1 MLSAAGIGSGL
12 DVDSIVSQLMTFER
26 RPLVSLQNQLTD
38 IDARVSAYGELKSAL
53 ATFQSAM
60 KDLSTPAA
68 LKVFTTTSGND
79 EVFTAS
85 ATSTAAASSFQI
97 DVVRLAERHKF
108 ASAEM
113 LDTDTIGGK
122 NNDALNIQVGSDPAN
137 TLTVDLS
144 TASTLG
150 DIRDAINTDAAN
162 PGVTATLVFGN
173 DGNQKLV
180 LTARDSGAENAL
192 TISSSGLSNPGNG
205 NGNGN
210 GAGTDFGFQEI
221 NNIGGN
227 TALLDAEISVDG
239 YSVTRASNTIDDVI
253 TGVTLDLHNADPGI
267 PYTLDIARDTAA
279 VAESVQAFAD
289 AYNGMMT
296 SIDTLRDKGLA
307 TDSALFSIERGLRGV
322 INTPASGL
330 SSGYAY
336 LAQIG
341 VTFSREGI
349 MTVNTAAVE
358 SVLVNNFN
366 AVSEL
371 FSTDGQGFANR
382 LDTQVDGWLD
392 IDGLINGRTDG
403 LDSQKRLL
411 QTREQSL
418 EYRMGQIEAGL
429 YAQFTR
435 LDTLLGNMQGTSD
448 YLGQQL
454 QLLPGFGNES

>member
-12 DVDSIVSQLMTFER
+12 DVDSIVSQLMVFER
-26 RPLVSLQNQLTD
+26 RPLVTLQNQLTD
-38 IDARVSAYGELKSAL
+38 IDAKVSALGELKSAL
-53 ATFQSAM
+53 ATFQAAM
-60 KDLSTPAA
+60 QDLGTPAA
-68 LKVFTTTSGND
+68 LKVFTATSGND
-79 EVFTAS
+79 NVFTAS
-85 ATSTAAASSFQI
+85 ATNTAAASTFQI
-97 DVVRLAERHKF
+97 DVLRLAERHKF

-122 NNDALNIQVGSDPAN
+122 NNDALEIQVGSDTAN

-162 PGVTATLVFGN
+162 PGVSATIVFGN

-180 LTARDSGAENAL
+180 LTARESGAENAL
-192 TISSSGLSNPGNG
+192 TLSYKGKVE
-205 NGNGN
+205 
-210 GAGTDFGFQEI
+210 AGDFGFQEI
-221 NNIGGN
+221 NNIAGD
-227 TALLDAEISVDG
+227 TSLLDAEISVDG
-239 YSVTRASNTIDDVI
+239 YTVTRSRNTIDDVI
-253 TGVTLDLHNADPGI
+253 TGVTLDLHSADPGV
-267 PYTLDIARDTAA
+267 PHVLDIARDTAS

-289 AYNGMMT
+289 AYNEIMT
-296 SIDTLRDKGLA
+296 SIDTLRDNGMA
-307 TDSALFSIERGLRGV
+307 TDSALFSIERGLRSV

-330 SSGYAY
+330 NSGFAY
-336 LAQIG
+336 LAEIG

-349 MTVNTAAVE
+349 MTVDTTEVE
-358 SVLVNNFN
+358 SVLANNFN

-382 LDTQVDGWLD
+382 LDAQVDTWLD

-403 LDSQKRLL
+403 LDSRKRLL
-411 QTREQSL
+411 QSREESL

-435 LDTLLGNMQGTSD
+435 LDTLLGGMQITSD
-448 YLGQQL
+448 YLAQQL
-454 QLLPGFGNES
+454 QLLPTYNQDN

>member
-12 DVDSIVSQLMTFER
+12 DVDSIVSQLMVFER
-26 RPLVSLQNQLTD
+26 QPLVSLQGQLTD
-38 IDARVSAYGELKSAL
+38 IDAKVSALGELKSAL
-53 ATFQSAM
+53 STFQTAM
-60 KDLSTPAA
+60 QDLSTPAA
-68 LKVFTTTSGND
+68 LKVFTATSGND
-79 EVFTAS
+79 NVFTAS
-85 ATSTAAASSFQI
+85 ASNTAAASTFQI

-113 LDTDTIGGK
+113 LDTDTLGG
-122 NNDALNIQVGSDPAN
+122 NSNDALNIQVGSDPVN

-162 PGVTATLVFGN
+162 PGVSATIIFGN

-180 LTARDSGAENAL
+180 LTARDSGAANAL
-192 TISSSGLSNPGNG
+192 ALSYSG
-205 NGNGN
+205 
-210 GAGTDFGFQEI
+210 AVTAADFGFQEI
-221 NNIGGN
+221 NNIAGD

-239 YSVTRASNTIDDVI
+239 YAVTRGTNTIDDVI

-289 AYNGMMT
+289 AYNEIMT
-296 SIDTLRDKGLA
+296 SIDTLRDNGMA

-330 SSGYAY
+330 SSGFAY
-336 LAQIG
+336 LAEIG

-349 MTVNTAAVE
+349 MTVDTTDVE
-358 SVLVNNFN
+358 SVLANNFN

-371 FSTDGQGFANR
+371 FSTDAQGFANR
-382 LDTQVDGWLD
+382 LDTLVDSWLG

-403 LDSQKRLL
+403 LDSRKRLL
-411 QTREQSL
+411 QTREESL

-435 LDTLLGNMQGTSD
+435 LDTLLGGMQATSD
-448 YLGQQL
+448 YLAQQL
-454 QLLPGFGNES
+454 QLLPTYNQDS

>member
-12 DVDSIVSQLMTFER
+12 DVDSIVSQLMSFER
-26 RPLVSLQNQLTD
+26 RPLVTLQNQLTD

-53 ATFQSAM
+53 STFQTAM
-60 KDLSTPAA
+60 QGLGTPAA

-79 EVFTAS
+79 DVFTAS
-85 ATSTAAASSFQI
+85 ATNAAAASTFQI

-108 ASAEM
+108 ASAEL
-113 LDTDTIGGK
+113 LDTDTIGG
-122 NNDALNIQVGSDPAN
+122 NNDDALNIQVGSDPLN

-150 DIRDAINTDAAN
+150 DIRNAINADAAN

-180 LTARDSGAENAL
+180 LTARESGADNAL
-192 TISSSGLSNPGNG
+192 TLSYSGGVN
-205 NGNGN
+205 
-210 GAGTDFGFQEI
+210 AADFGFQEI
-221 NNIGGN
+221 NNIAGDI
-227 TALLDAEISVDG
+227 TLLDAEINVDG
-239 YSVTRASNTIDDVI
+239 YTVTRASNTIDDVI

-289 AYNGMMT
+289 AYNGIMT
-296 SIDTLRDKGLA
+296 SIETLRDKGLG

-336 LAQIG
+336 LAEIG
-341 VTFSREGI
+341 VTFSRDGI
-349 MTVNTAAVE
+349 MTVDTAAVE
-358 SVLVNNFN
+358 SVLANNFN

-382 LDTQVDGWLD
+382 LDTRVDSWLD
-392 IDGLINGRTDG
+392 IDGLISGRTDG
-403 LDSQKRLL
+403 LDSRKRLL
-411 QTREQSL
+411 QTREESL
-418 EYRMGQIEAGL
+418 EYRMGQIEASL

-435 LDTLLGNMQGTSD
+435 LDTLLGGMQGTSD
-448 YLGQQL
+448 YLAQQL
-454 QLLPGFGNES
+454 QLLPNISNNK

>member
-12 DVDSIVSQLMTFER
+12 DVDSIVSQLMAFER
-26 RPLVSLQNQLTD
+26 RPLVTLQNQLTD

-53 ATFQSAM
+53 ATFQTAM
-60 KDLSTPAA
+60 QDLSTPAA
-68 LKVFTTTSGND
+68 LKVFTATSGND
-79 EVFTAS
+79 NVFTAS
-85 ATSTAAASSFQI
+85 ASNTAAASTFQI

-113 LDTDTIGGK
+113 LDTDAIGGK
-122 NNDALNIQVGSDPAN
+122 NNDELNIQVGSDPAN

-150 DIRDAINTDAAN
+150 DIRAAINTDAAN
-162 PGVTATLVFGN
+162 PGVSATIVFGN

-192 TISSSGLSNPGNG
+192 SLSYKGKVE
-205 NGNGN
+205 
-210 GAGTDFGFQEI
+210 AADFGFQEV
-221 NNIGGN
+221 NNIGGD

-239 YSVTRASNTIDDVI
+239 YSVTRATNTIDDVI
-253 TGVTLDLHNADPGI
+253 TGVTLDLHNAEPGI
-267 PYTLDIARDTAA
+267 PYTLDIGRDTAS

-289 AYNGMMT
+289 AYNTIMA
-296 SIDTLRDKGLA
+296 SISTLRDKGLA
-307 TDSALFSIERGLRGV
+307 TDSALFSIEQGLRSV

-330 SSGYAY
+330 NSGFAY
-336 LAQIG
+336 LAEIG

-349 MTVNTAAVE
+349 MTVNTTEVE
-358 SVLVNNFN
+358 SVLANNFN

-382 LDTQVDGWLD
+382 LDARVDGWLG
-392 IDGLINGRTDG
+392 IDGLIDGRTDG
-403 LDSQKRLL
+403 LDSRKRLL
-411 QTREQSL
+411 ASREESL

-435 LDTLLGNMQGTSD
+435 LDTLLGGMQVTSD
-448 YLGQQL
+448 YLAQQL
-454 QLLPGFGNES
+454 QLLPSFDNDN

>member
-12 DVDSIVSQLMTFER
+12 DVDSIVSQLMSFER
-26 RPLVSLQNQLTD
+26 RPLVTLQNQLTD
-38 IDARVSAYGELKSAL
+38 IDAKVSAYGELKSAL

-60 KDLSTPAA
+60 QGLGTPAA

-85 ATSTAAASSFQI
+85 ASNTAAASTFQV

-122 NNDALNIQVGSDPAN
+122 NKDALEIQVGSDPVN

-162 PGVTATLVFGN
+162 PGVTATIVFGN

-180 LTARDSGAENAL
+180 LTARESGADNAL
-192 TISSSGLSNPGNG
+192 TLSYKGKVT
-205 NGNGN
+205 
-210 GAGTDFGFQEI
+210 AADFGFQEI
-221 NNIGGN
+221 NNIAGDI
-227 TALLDAEISVDG
+227 TLLDAEISVDG

-289 AYNGMMT
+289 AYNGIMT

-336 LAQIG
+336 LAEIG

-358 SVLVNNFN
+358 SALTNNFN

-382 LDTQVDGWLD
+382 LDTKVDGWLD
-392 IDGLINGRTDG
+392 IDGLISGRTDG
-403 LDSQKRLL
+403 LDSRKRLL
-411 QTREQSL
+411 QTREESL
-418 EYRMGQIEAGL
+418 EYRMGQVEAGL
-429 YAQFTR
+429 YAQFSR
-435 LDTLLGNMQGTSD
+435 LDTLLSGMQGTSD
-448 YLGQQL
+448 YLAQQL
-454 QLLPGFGNES
+454 QLLPNISNNK